1 MATSIGARLRVQL
14 DRDSDEFKAIYKQR
28 TATER
33 LNSQSTE
40 LGIER
45 PRLRNRR
52 AITNQNTLIYV
63 LINLRGLQRVRARKT
78 DLAAQAV
85 RPTGL

>member
-1 MATSIGARLRVQL
+1 VEL

-33 LNSQSTE
+33 INSQTTE
-40 LGIER
+40 IGIEE

-52 AITNQNTLIYV
+52 AITNQDTLTYV
-63 LINLRGLQRVRARKT
+63 LVNLRGLLRVRAKKA
-78 DLAAQAV
+78 DLATQT
-85 RPTGL
+85 RLNHSQGETTLNRT